1 LSCHFRGKVI
11 CARKNPSGDEILRAR
26 VIELRKWRRAK
37 AVAAESEGSEV
48 TSSLDESA
56 ANSGDRLSKEGRA
69 AIGDDGRTRIG
80 AAKNGTGSPVVPT
93 DLR

>member
-1 LSCHFRGKVI
+1 
-11 CARKNPSGDEILRAR
+11 

-37 AVAAESEGSEV
+37 AVAAGSEGSEV

-69 AIGDDGRTRIG
+69 DKDRGSEEWHRQSGCP
-80 AAKNGTGSPVVPT
+80 NGLAMRC
-93 DLR
+93 D